1 MNIND
6 FKYSMR
12 RRMQV
17 IAYRMTSPTFM
28 SKVYFRLVLK
38 KKLNLTA
45 PKTFNEKIQL
55 YKLKYVQII
64 KELLNALI
72 SIELEITLK
81 KKI

>member
-55 YKLKYVQII
+55 
-64 KELLNALI
+64 LNALI
-72 SIELEITLK
+72 SIELEIT
-81 KKI
+81 

>member
-6 FKYSMR
+6 LKYNMR

-55 YKLKYVQII
+55 YKLKY
-64 KELLNALI
+64 
-72 SIELEITLK
+72 
-81 KKI
+81 